1 MSGVDAGSRV
11 DGSPTLPSRRRSSTA
26 WQRALR
32 SRSFVAGSVLV
43 ALIALVAVFAPALA
57 PHSPTAQDLTAGLL
71 PPSAE
76 HLFGTD
82 QLGRDVFSRVLYA
95 ARVDLGIALT
105 AAVAPF
111 IVGVTLGLISG
122 YFGRGTDWVISR
134 VTDTVI
140 AFPFYVLV
148 IAIVFAV
155 GAGAPGI
162 VAAFAL
168 VGWVGYARVIRS
180 LTASLREQGW
190 VRAARGAGI
199 SDARILVRH
208 LLPNV
213 LPQAVVLLATE
224 IVLIMV
230 AIVTLG
236 FLGLG
241 IQPPTPDWG
250 TMIADGQAFVTSH
263 WWLSALPGL
272 AVVIT
277 GIALSLLGDGVGDAL
292 RVTGDRPARRSA
304 VAGRSAA
311 AARSARSAARS
322 ATPEPRPGTPPGT
335 LSVRG
340 LTVELAVV
348 VASRDANRQQLPTRA
363 LVGGG
368 AGAAGATGAAGAGA
382 AGAAGATGAGV
393 SFEVAP
399 GEALG
404 IVGESGSGKSLTL
417 RAIAGLLPPGTRQ
430 TAGEVAI
437 GGRFGMVFQD
447 PLSAL
452 DPLTR
457 VGVQLREA
465 CIAGGAADPAA
476 DPAARVRAL
485 LTDVRLPDPERIARS
500 YPHELSGGQRQRI
513 VIAMALAGN
522 PAVLLADEPT
532 TALDVTV
539 QREVLTLLEGLRRER
554 GLTLVLVSHDLAVV
568 ASMCERVAVMRDGR
582 IVEMGETSAVLAA
595 PAHSY
600 TRELLAA
607 VPELPAAPALASGSE
622 DAAPA
627 ALPAD
632 PPVLA
637 VRDLG
642 VRYGSREAVAHVSFE
657 LRGALGLVGE
667 SGSGKTTIARA
678 IAGELPTVDGEIA
691 FGGAV
696 LPAGRGSRRP
706 RRTRAQRGAIQ
717 LIPQDPGSS
726 LNPRRRV
733 GSALAEV
740 LRAHASTGSIAGNG
754 TGSIARAAIA
764 TRVSELL
771 TEVGLDAELAGVYP
785 HELSGGQRQRVAIA
799 RALATSPQVLIADEA
814 TSALDVSVQAE
825 ILALLA
831 RLRDERGL
839 ALLVISHDI
848 AVIHELCDSVVV
860 LRGGTVVEQG
870 PNVLTAPSAE
880 YTRELL
886 SAVVRLPGS
895 SPRGRA

>member
-1 MSGVDAGSRV
+1 MSGPAGVETTPVGPAVAPARVRSSGWRRALGSRTFV
-11 DGSPTLPSRRRSSTA
+11 SG
-26 WQRALR
+26 AL
-32 SRSFVAGSVLV
+32 LV
-43 ALIALVAVFAPALA
+43 ALIGLVAAFAPWLA

-95 ARVDLGIALT
+95 ARVDLGIAVA
-105 AAVAPF
+105 AAVIPF
-111 IVGVTLGLISG
+111 IVGVAAGLISG
-122 YFGRGTDWVISR
+122 YVGRGTDWVISR

-162 VAAFAL
+162 IAAFAL

-180 LTASLREQGW
+180 LTAAMREQGW
-190 VRAARGAGI
+190 ARSARGAGL

-208 LLPNV
+208 FLPNV

-292 RVTGDRPARRSA
+292 RVAGEQPSRRARTAGWPARRSA
-304 VAGRSAA
+304 AA
-311 AARSARSAARS
+311 TRAARPAS
-322 ATPEPRPGTPPGT
+322 PGMPSGA

-340 LTVELAVV
+340 LRVTADSVY
-348 VASRDANRQQLPTRA
+348 ASRRPSRAHEAPRA

-368 AGAAGATGAAGAGA
+368 SEGAAGQ
-382 AGAAGATGAGV
+382 V

-417 RAIAGLLPPGTRQ
+417 RAISGLLPPGTRQ
-430 TAGEVAI
+430 TAGEIAI

-447 PLSAL
+447 PMSAL

-457 VGVQLREA
+457 VGTQLREA
-465 CIAGGAADPAA
+465 CIAGGAP
-476 DPAARVRAL
+476 DPAARVREL
-485 LTDVRLPDPERIARS
+485 LTDVRLPEPARIAGS

-539 QREVLTLLEGLRRER
+539 QREILTLLESLRRER

-568 ASMCERVAVMRDGR
+568 AAMCERIAVMRAGQL
-582 IVEMGETSAVLAA
+582 VEMGETAAVLAA
-595 PAHSY
+595 AAHPY
-600 TRELLAA
+600 TRQLLAA
-607 VPELPAAPALASGSE
+607 VPELPAAPTPAGDND
-622 DAAPA
+622 DAEPVSARA
-627 ALPAD
+627 AQSAA

-642 VRYGSREAVAHVSFE
+642 VRYGSREAVARVSFE
-657 LRGALGLVGE
+657 LRGAVGLVGE

-678 IAGELPTVDGEIA
+678 IAGELPAAAGEIT
-691 FGGAV
+691 FGESV

-706 RRTRAQRGAIQ
+706 RRTPAQRGAIQ

-740 LRAHASTGSIAGNG
+740 LRIQPGAGLSG
-754 TGSIARAAIA
+754 REAVDE
-764 TRVSELL
+764 RVAQLL
-771 TEVGLDAELAGVYP
+771 TEVGLEAAHAAAYP

-799 RALATSPQVLIADEA
+799 RALATSPRVLIADEA

-831 RLRDERGL
+831 RLRDDRGV
-839 ALLVISHDI
+839 ALLVISHDL
-848 AVIHELCDSVVV
+848 AVIHELCDEVVV
-860 LRGGTVVEQG
+860 LRDGRVVEHG
-870 PNVLTAPSAE
+870 AKVFDAPAAE

>member
-1 MSGVDAGSRV
+1 MSGGAGQAPVRPLPAGS
-11 DGSPTLPSRRRSSTA
+11 SAALPARARSGF
-26 WQRALR
+26 WRRALG
-32 SRSFVAGSVLV
+32 SRTFVAGALLV
-43 ALIALVAVFAPALA
+43 TLIALVAAFAPWLA
-57 PHSPTAQDLTAGLL
+57 PHSPTVQDLTGGLQA
-71 PPSAE
+71 PSAE
-76 HLFGTD
+76 HFFGTD
-82 QLGRDVFSRVLYA
+82 QLGRDVFSRVLFA
-95 ARVDLGIALT
+95 ARVDLGIALA
-105 AAVAPF
+105 AAVTPF
-111 IVGVTLGLISG
+111 IVGVAAGLVSG

-155 GAGAPGI
+155 GAGATGI
-162 VAAFAL
+162 IAAFAL
-168 VGWVGYARVIRS
+168 VGWVGYARVIRA
-180 LTASLREQGW
+180 LTAAMREQGW
-190 VRAARGAGI
+190 VRAARGAGL

-292 RVTGDRPARRSA
+292 RVTGDRPGRRA
-304 VAGRSAA
+304 TRPGRLAARSAA
-311 AARSARSAARS
+311 AARAPRP
-322 ATPEPRPGTPPGT
+322 ATPGTRPGA
-335 LSVRG
+335 LIVRD
-340 LTVELAVV
+340 LVV
-348 VASRDANRQQLPTRA
+348 GVPRMNASRGRNRSFEAHRA

-368 AGAAGATGAAGAGA
+368 TGAALAAGALAGAAGD
-382 AGAAGATGAGV
+382 GV

-417 RAIAGLLPPGTRQ
+417 RAVAGLLPPGTRQ
-430 TAGEVAI
+430 TAGEIAI

-447 PLSAL
+447 PMSAL

-457 VGVQLREA
+457 VGIQLREA
-465 CIAGGAADPAA
+465 CVAGGAADPAA
-476 DPAARVRAL
+476 RVREL
-485 LTDVRLPDPERIARS
+485 LADVRLPDPERIARS

-539 QREVLTLLEGLRRER
+539 QHEVLTLLAGLRRER
-554 GLTLVLVSHDLAVV
+554 GLTLVLVSHDLAVI
-568 ASMCERVAVMRDGR
+568 AAMCERVAVMRDGH
-582 IVEMGETSAVLAA
+582 IVEAGETASVLAA
-595 PAHSY
+595 PAHPY
-600 TRELLAA
+600 TRQLIAA
-607 VPELPAAPALASGSE
+607 VPEWPPAPTFAADSE
-622 DAAPA
+622 DAPPPTQPA
-627 ALPAD
+627 GS
-632 PPVLA
+632 PVLA

-642 VRYGSREAVAHVSFE
+642 IRYGSRDAVAHVSFE

-678 IAGELPTVDGEIA
+678 IAGELAAASGQIA
-691 FGGAV
+691 FDGTV

-706 RRTRAQRGAIQ
+706 RRTTAQRGAIQ

-733 GSALAEV
+733 GAALAEV
-740 LRAHASTGSIAGNG
+740 LRVHAGSGLTHRG
-754 TGSIARAAIA
+754 AIDV
-764 TRVSELL
+764 RVTELL
-771 TEVGLDAELAGVYP
+771 TEVGLDATHADAYP

-799 RALATSPQVLIADEA
+799 RALATSPQLLIADEA

-839 ALLVISHDI
+839 ALLVISHDL
-848 AVIHELCDSVVV
+848 AVIHALCDESVV
-860 LRGGTVVEQG
+860 LRAGRVVEQG
-870 PNVLTAPSAE
+870 PRVLDAPAAE